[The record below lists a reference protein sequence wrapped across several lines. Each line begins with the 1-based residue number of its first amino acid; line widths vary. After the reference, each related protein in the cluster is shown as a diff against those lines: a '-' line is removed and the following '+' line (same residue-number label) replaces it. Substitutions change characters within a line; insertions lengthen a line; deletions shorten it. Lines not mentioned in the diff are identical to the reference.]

1 MMVPPRTEPANNN
14 GSPNTV
20 IRATEFMLRWKTWA
34 MDRGPSGRAGRADS
48 KFHEQPVRQLRFQKG
63 GGRGDRRHGH
73 AAEGVVQPA
82 GPRPDAEED
91 AEEAEGGGRRAQQEA
106 ERDPPVHE

>member
-48 KFHEQPVRQLRFQKG
+48 KFHEQPVRQLGGQQGRG
-63 GGRGDRRHGH
+63 GGDPGQGDP
-73 AAEGVVQPA
+73 AEGVGEPA
-82 GPRPDAEED
+82 GPRPDAEDD
-91 AEEAEGGGRRAQQEA
+91 AEDGEGGGGPA
-106 ERDPPVHE
+106 